1 MSADHRK
8 RRTLQIAGR
17 EISLIIGF
25 GLLVLVLVGL
35 GAGVVSRAA
44 AREQALSESRRA
56 TLALAN
62 LVVAPL
68 LPAYLDRRPGADEA
82 LDRALAYGLAQGPLA
97 DVTIWRGD
105 GFVEYSTLTA
115 ATGHRQTPPPE
126 VLKAVEGTP
135 SASLEEHAGL
145 RTPSPTATSAAPVS
159 APRAPSTA
167 FVKVYI
173 PMTLPGRPA
182 LAFEA
187 YYDYQPVHDITNEL
201 LRRFL
206 PLVLVPLILL
216 QLIQLPAALSL
227 ANRLRRNEDQRA
239 QLFTH
244 ALEVSDRERA
254 RFAADLHDGPIQ
266 DLAGVGYALG
276 AVAPAVPAG
285 QRPMME
291 RIQQAVQRSVESLRS
306 LMTDLY
312 PPDLHSGTLAGAIE
326 GLVQPLRE
334 AGIQVDLDLS
344 ELPGDLDR
352 ESAVTLYRVS
362 REVLANV
369 SKHAQAT
376 HVSVTASTTGAGGPD
391 PADRV
396 RLVVVDNGVGTDVRR
411 IDRRR
416 EGHLGLRLVID
427 RVHNAGGQFNLT
439 SAPGQ
444 GTRVE
449 AELPMTLEASH

>member
-8 RRTLQIAGR
+8 RRTLRIAGR
-17 EISLIIGF
+17 EISLIVSF

-35 GAGVVSRAA
+35 GAGVVSRSAA
-44 AREQALSESRRA
+44 QQQALSESERA
-56 TLALAN
+56 TRALAN

-68 LPAYLDRRPGADEA
+68 LPAFLDGRAGAGDA
-82 LDRALAYGLAQGPLA
+82 LGESLSYGLAEGPLA
-97 DVTIWRGD
+97 DVTLWNED
-105 GFVEYSTLTA
+105 GVIEYSTVPG
-115 ATGHRQTPPPE
+115 ATGQRQTPPPE
-126 VLKAVEGTP
+126 VGKALQGIPSADLEEGTDGRRP
-135 SASLEEHAGL
+135 PA
-145 RTPSPTATSAAPVS
+145 RTEGAPY
-159 APRAPSTA
+159 
-167 FVKVYI
+167 VKVYV
-173 PMTLPGRPA
+173 PLTLPDRPP

-187 YYDYQPVHDITNEL
+187 HYDYQPVRDITEEL
-201 LRRFL
+201 LTRFL
-206 PLVLVPLILL
+206 PLILVPLVLL

-227 ANRLRRNEDQRA
+227 ANRLRRNEDERA
-239 QLFTH
+239 QLFAR

-276 AVAPAVPAG
+276 AVAPAVAPD

-312 PPDLHSGTLAGAIE
+312 PPDLHSGTLAGALE
-326 GLVQPLRE
+326 GLVRPLRDS
-334 AGIQVDLDLS
+334 GIEVDLDLDG
-344 ELPGDLDR
+344 LPADLDR
-352 ESAVTLYRVS
+352 ETAVTLYRVS

-369 SKHAQAT
+369 GKHAQAT
-376 HVSVTASTTGAGGPD
+376 RVTLVATTRGEGMSDEGN
-391 PADRV
+391 RV
-396 RLVVVDNGVGTDVRR
+396 RLVVADNGVGTDVRR
-411 IDRRR
+411 MDRRR

-427 RVHNAGGQFNLT
+427 RVHNAGGQFTLT

-449 AELPMTLEASH
+449 AELPVALATGTEVLVDAVG